1 MTNKS
6 FLFKVHDKSYICRI
20 PGPHRALDQPETGK
34 AVYDAVKG
42 SGITEHVVY
51 MNGETGYKI
60 SEYYEGAR
68 NSDPRNWDD
77 VAKCMALCGKAP

>member
-6 FLFKVHDKSYICRI
+6 FLFKVHGKSYICRI
-20 PGPHRALDQPETGK
+20 PGPGTELLINRKQEK
-34 AVYDAVKG
+34 AVYDAIKDY
-42 SGITEHVVY
+42 GITEHVVY

-68 NSDPRNWDD
+68 NSDPRDW
-77 VAKCMALCGKAP
+77 M